1 MKDFIIELIFG
12 FALGVVVTCFGW
24 AIGSYIY
31 TLF

>member
-12 FALGVVVTCFGW
+12 FALGTCITCLGW
-24 AIGSYIY
+24 TIGSYIY